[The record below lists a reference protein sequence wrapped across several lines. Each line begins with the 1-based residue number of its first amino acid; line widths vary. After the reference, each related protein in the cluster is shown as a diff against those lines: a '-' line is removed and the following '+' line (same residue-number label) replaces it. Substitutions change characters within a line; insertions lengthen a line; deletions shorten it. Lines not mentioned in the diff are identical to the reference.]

1 MVQRRTGRALLP
13 WRYGAFLLACASM
26 APLALA
32 FGAPVGI
39 MAGFDLA
46 TLLFLFTLRPLFA
59 HDVAAMRRHARENDA
74 NRTAI
79 LVMTGVVML
88 VMLVVIASELKQRT
102 APSPPVVGLI
112 VVTLML
118 AWLFSNLVYTFHY
131 AFLFYRADKAA
142 DGAAKKGTG
151 GDHGGLS
158 FPARDEPDY
167 WDFAYFALT
176 LGMTFQTSDVAIESP
191 VIRKVAL
198 FHSLA
203 AFVFNLGIIA
213 FTINI
218 IGG

>member
-1 MVQRRTGRALLP
+1 MSQNRRPLLP
-13 WRYGAFLLACASM
+13 WRYGLFLLACLAM
-26 APLALA
+26 LPLALI

-46 TLLFLFTLRPLFA
+46 ALLFLATLHPLFR
-59 HDVAAMRRHARENDA
+59 HDAETMRRHARENDA

-79 LVMTGVVML
+79 LVTTSIVMA
-88 VMLVVIASELKQRT
+88 VMLVVVASELKQRVD
-102 APSPPVVGLI
+102 PSHPVVVLI
-112 VVTLML
+112 VATLTL
-118 AWLFSNLVYTFHY
+118 GWLFSNLVYTIHY
-131 AFLFYRADKAA
+131 AYLFYKEDK
-142 DGAAKKGTG
+142 GA
-151 GDHGGLS
+151 DHGGLS
-158 FPARDEPDY
+158 FPARDEPNY

-191 VIRKVAL
+191 AIRRVAL

>member
-1 MVQRRTGRALLP
+1 MGRKRAGRALLP
-13 WRYGAFLLACASM
+13 WRYGVFLLACASM
-26 APLALA
+26 LPLALA

-46 TLLFLFTLRPLFA
+46 TLLFLLTLRPLFA
-59 HDVAAMRRHARENDA
+59 HDAAAMRRHARENDA

-79 LVMTGVVML
+79 LVVTGVVMA

-131 AFLFYRADKAA
+131 AFLFYRADGK
-142 DGAAKKGTG
+142 GA
-151 GDHGGLS
+151 DHGGLS